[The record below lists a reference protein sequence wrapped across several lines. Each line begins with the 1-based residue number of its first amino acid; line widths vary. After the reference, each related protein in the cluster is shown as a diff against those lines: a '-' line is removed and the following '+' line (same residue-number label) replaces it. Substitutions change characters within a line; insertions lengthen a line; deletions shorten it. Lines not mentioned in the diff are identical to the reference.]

1 MARGGTEKAPRLLPD
16 GESKSQSIGRSQ
28 GSGQPFQEA
37 HTPTGLTQH
46 KHRCFRKEASG
57 SSGFSWDQPWPH
69 KKPHTLTTEDLL
81 GHTELL
87 LGRLDLV
94 AQVTHLQVGGCQLV
108 LQSFNLWGL
117 RLVRKERKRV
127 VTRGLANDCQ
137 APRVPMYAPG
147 TGLGL
152 QFLETPTTGDAQ
164 QRWVG
169 SRGGR
174 ELSLQGPGLPGGHR
188 IGSMG

>member
-1 MARGGTEKAPRLLPD
+1 MARGGTEKAPRLLPH
-16 GESKSQSIGRSQ
+16 GESRSQ
-28 GSGQPFQEA
+28 DSGQPFQEA

-46 KHRCFRKEASG
+46 KHPCFRKEASG
-57 SSGFSWDQPWPH
+57 PSGPSWDQPWPH
-69 KKPHTLTTEDLL
+69 KKPHTLMTEDLL

-94 AQVTHLQVGGCQLV
+94 AQVTHLQVGGCQPV
-108 LQSFNLWGL
+108 LQSFNLRGL
-117 RLVRKERKRV
+117 RLLRKERKTV

-137 APRVPMYAPG
+137 APRVPVYAPG

-152 QFLETPTTGDAQ
+152 KFLESPTTGDAQ
-164 QRWVG
+164 QRWAG

-174 ELSLQGPGLPGGHR
+174 AAEAGGSQVFRGLDYLAGTG
-188 IGSMG
+188 